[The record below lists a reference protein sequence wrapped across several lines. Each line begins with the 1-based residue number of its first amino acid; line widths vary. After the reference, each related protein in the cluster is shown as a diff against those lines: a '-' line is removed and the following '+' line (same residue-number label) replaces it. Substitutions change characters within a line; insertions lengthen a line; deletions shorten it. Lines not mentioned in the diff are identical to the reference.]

1 MQLHIFLNNNLHSLL
16 SIQHQVLYFR
26 YFIRFCYVA
35 CIPCIFP
42 QIRKFSTKAQKSAIV
57 DFHVSAIRITRLDIS
72 RQQFANL
79 SGCSDE
85 TETKTK
91 TYSRVSVNVLKCEDK
106 NVYLDLAIS
115 SPNKLPDQVKGR
127 GVYSRAGNANKG
139 LGDMSLQKTDDSCHC
154 QQVLS
159 MGSADL

>member
-1 MQLHIFLNNNLHSLL
+1 M
-16 SIQHQVLYFR
+16 
-26 YFIRFCYVA
+26 
-35 CIPCIFP
+35 
-42 QIRKFSTKAQKSAIV
+42 
-57 DFHVSAIRITRLDIS
+57 
-72 RQQFANL
+72 
-79 SGCSDE
+79 
-85 TETKTK
+85 
-91 TYSRVSVNVLKCEDK
+91 NVLKCEDK